1 MEKLAIRAVCGG
13 DYPAVSSLY
22 AYVHAIHEE
31 NRPDL
36 FNALEEPLTAA
47 MFEQICAD
55 SDGIALC
62 AVQSGRIAGFAYTR
76 IKPPSTS
83 PIVRPRVTAYMEDLV
98 VHPNAQTTGV
108 GRAFFEE
115 THRLAA
121 ARGAVSLKLKV
132 WTSNRNAREFY
143 GRMGMHPRS
152 VIMEMPFAGI
162 GSFPRNCDVP
172 VENRRD

>member
-1 MEKLAIRAVCGG
+1 
-13 DYPAVSSLY
+13 
-22 AYVHAIHEE
+22 
-31 NRPDL
+31 
-36 FNALEEPLTAA
+36 
-47 MFEQICAD
+47 
-55 SDGIALC
+55 
-62 AVQSGRIAGFAYTR
+62 
-76 IKPPSTS
+76 
-83 PIVRPRVTAYMEDLV
+83 MEDLV
-98 VHPNAQTTGV
+98 VHPNAQRTGV

-132 WTSNRNAREFY
+132 WTFNRNAREFY